1 MEYVLNRPCA
11 ESPQKESALMAGL
24 PCSRPMARALLR
36 RGMDTV
42 EKAKKFLCPDTVPL
56 PDPYGLADMDKAVA
70 VIRRYLEAGKHIC
83 VYGDYDADG
92 VCATAILT
100 RGLQKAGAQVS
111 WYIPSRHKEGYG
123 MNKNAVETLQQ
134 RGVELIVT
142 VDNGIAAFEEI
153 ALARSLGME
162 VVVTDHHRLQG
173 NLPQCAAVVCVSR
186 DGYREQVNDLCGAGV
201 AYLLVRALLGGEQE
215 DLLPLAAAATAA
227 DIVDVTRENRGILYR
242 GMQLVKSQPGFA
254 ALLRA
259 AGAMQQPVTEYTLG
273 FVIGPRL
280 NAAGRMGEASAALRL
295 LLSDSREECDA
306 LALELEKL
314 NTERRSEEQRIYA
327 DCLPQL
333 KGEEEN
339 PVLLLVGE
347 DWNLGVVGIVASRLL
362 EKTRKPVILLS
373 RSPEGYTGS
382 GRSIEGVDLFALLTA
397 CKDCFLRY
405 GGHSGAAGLTLTKE
419 ALPRF
424 KVRLKEAFFSL
435 FPRGVPVPKTTYED
449 VLGVEACT
457 VELAKELEKLAP
469 FGPGNETPVFRIPE
483 GQLLSVGFLGK
494 EQKHLSAR
502 LYDKEKSLRLVAF
515 GQGEQYDLWRDILR
529 ADTLVQ
535 VQMNRFNGYE
545 SCQLYC
551 VSLKRAGTW
560 GKEEKIPEIVG
571 DFLWGLRYNNMSK
584 SLSEAR
590 KAAECLDGV
599 SFTEERLRRLY
610 LLLRNGWG
618 KSPMLTL
625 GTQEE
630 KAAAL
635 IFVELGFFTLTEQ
648 GMVCRENC
656 PRRRIDESL
665 LYRALA
671 EKVSCREN
679 L

>member
-1 MEYVLNRPCA
+1 MEFVLNRPCG
-11 ESPQKESALMAGL
+11 ENVKIEEGLMTGL
-24 PCSRPMARALLR
+24 SCSRPMARALMR

-42 EKAKKFLCPDTVPL
+42 DKARVFLRPDNIPL
-56 PDPYGLADMDKAVA
+56 PDPLALMDMEKAVE
-70 VIRRYLEAGKHIC
+70 VIRSAVAAGKHIC

-100 RGLQKAGAQVS
+100 RGLKKAGAKVS

-123 MNKNAVETLQQ
+123 MNKNAVETLKA

-142 VDNGIAAFEEI
+142 VDNGIAAFGEI

-162 VVVTDHHRLQG
+162 VVVTDHHRLQEE
-173 NLPQCAAVVCVSR
+173 LPQCAAVVCVSR
-186 DGYREQVNDLCGAGV
+186 DGYRERVNDLCGAGV

-215 DLLPLAAAATAA
+215 DLLPLAAVATAA

-242 GMQLVKSQPGFA
+242 GMGLVKNQPGLA

-259 AGAMQQPVTEYTLG
+259 AGAMQQTVTEYTLG

-280 NAAGRMGEASAALRL
+280 NAAGRMGEASTALEL
-295 LLSDSREECDA
+295 LLSDSRESCDA

-314 NTERRSEEQRIYA
+314 NTERRTEEQRIYA
-327 DCLPQL
+327 ACLPML
-333 KGEEEN
+333 EEEKDA
-339 PVLLLVGE
+339 PVLLLAGE

-362 EKTRKPVILLS
+362 DKTGKPVILLS

-405 GGHSGAAGLTLTKE
+405 GGHSGAAGLTLSLE

-424 KVRLKEAFFSL
+424 RERLKEAFYEL
-435 FPRGVPVPKTTYED
+435 FPQGAPPVQTTYED
-449 VLGVEACT
+449 IIGLNECT
-457 VELAKELEKLAP
+457 VELARELEKLSP
-469 FGPGNETPVFRIPE
+469 FGPGNEMPVFRIPE
-483 GQLLSVGFLGK
+483 SQLLSVSFLGK

-502 LYDKEKSLRLVAF
+502 LYQGEKSLRLVAF
-515 GQGEQYDLWRDILR
+515 GRGEYYDKWRDTPL

-551 VSLKRAGTW
+551 VELRPAGVW
-560 GKEEKIPEIVG
+560 GKDEKIPKIVG
-571 DFLWGLRYNNMSK
+571 DFFQELRYNTMSD
-584 SLSEAR
+584 SLLTAKQVV
-590 KAAECLDGV
+590 KALSLPAI
-599 SFTEERLRRLY
+599 SEERLRKLY
-610 LLLRNGWG
+610 VLLKKGWTEG
-618 KSPMLTL
+618 AMLTL

-630 KAAAL
+630 KTAAL

-648 GMVCRENC
+648 GIQCRDNC

-665 LYRALA
+665 LYRALW
-671 EKVSCREN
+671 EQ
-679 L
+679 